1 MRAPPDISGV
11 QYVVLDDVGAAQA
24 LARQKAIATGLLVIC
39 ALTFVAAKAAEKH
52 HPALPY
58 LAAFAE
64 AAIIGALADWYAVV
78 ALFRHP
84 LGIKLPHTAIIPA
97 NQTRIAEAIGS
108 FIARHFLVGARVGT
122 RVRELDPAASFG
134 RWLAEPHNC
143 KQVAAHAAALVP
155 EAVEAIDRDLLR
167 AEIQRAVTQRLAT
180 LDFVEVIRSSLEIVT
195 RGQRHHAILDE
206 ILERIAARL
215 AEPAALEA
223 IRDRIRAE
231 LPTLFRFFLA
241 DTYLLQRLV
250 RTTLALLGEVRSDP
264 NHTLRAEF
272 DRLIAD
278 FVSKLSTAPEH
289 REKVEAL
296 KRELLARSE
305 VRNILADGFDQLLA
319 FLHADVARED
329 GIIRPGFESFLANMA
344 QRLQHDDNLR
354 ERINHWL
361 ADAAA
366 SMTDR
371 YRHEVALFVTK
382 QVKSWDTRH
391 AVRTIE
397 LSLGKDLQYI
407 RINGALVGGLLGLA
421 IFTGAHLAFR

>member
-11 QYVVLDDVGAAQA
+11 QSVALDDVAAAQA
-24 LARQKAIATGLLVIC
+24 LARQKAIATGLVLVC

-84 LGIKLPHTAIIPA
+84 LGLKLPHTEIIPT
-97 NQTRIAEAIGS
+97 NQARIAEAIGS
-108 FIARHFLVGARVGT
+108 FIARHFLSGARVGS
-122 RVRELDPAASFG
+122 RILELDPATNLG
-134 RWLAEPHNC
+134 RWLAEPHNY
-143 KQVAAHAAALVP
+143 KRVAAHAAALVP

-167 AEIQRAVTQRLAT
+167 AEIERAVMERLAAV
-180 LDFVEVIRSSLEIVT
+180 DFAEVIGSSLEVVT
-195 RGQRHHAILDE
+195 LGQRHHVVFDE
-206 ILERIAARL
+206 ILERIATRL
-215 AEPAALEA
+215 AEPAAMEA

-250 RTTLALLGEVRSDP
+250 RTTLTLLGEVRCDP

-278 FVSKLSTAPEH
+278 FLLKLRTAPEH
-289 REKVEAL
+289 QEKIEAL
-296 KRELLARSE
+296 KRELLARPE
-305 VRNILADGFDQLLA
+305 LRGVLADGFGHLIA
-319 FLHADVARED
+319 FLDADVARED
-329 GIIRPGFESFLANMA
+329 GVIRLGFESFLANMA
-344 QRLQHDDNLR
+344 QRLQRDDDMR

-361 ADAAA
+361 TEAAA
-366 SMTDR
+366 SVTDR
-371 YRHEVALFVTK
+371 YRYEVGLFVAE
-382 QVKSWDTRH
+382 QVKSWDTQH

-407 RINGALVGGLLGLA
+407 RINGTLVGGLLGLA
-421 IFTGAHLAFR
+421 IFTGTHLAFR